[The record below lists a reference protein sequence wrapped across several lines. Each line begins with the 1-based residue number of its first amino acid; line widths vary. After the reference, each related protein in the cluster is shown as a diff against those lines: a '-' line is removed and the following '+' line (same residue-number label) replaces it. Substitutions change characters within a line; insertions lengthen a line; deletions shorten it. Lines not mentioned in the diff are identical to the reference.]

1 MKRNQL
7 SDWVS
12 ANLRFEQVINLLCI
26 GINSQRDIEE
36 TKMQIDKLEAC
47 IMPYM
52 IDMKN
57 KTIYRKMFAKEERRL
72 RDYLKKDE
80 QDYEKKLQLQYDY
93 YMKKYQAILYIA
105 YKLKFL
111 PQRELKMKKI
121 GE

>member
-57 KTIYRKMFAKEERRL
+57 KTIYRKMFAKEEKRL